1 MVSSPTDRNL
11 YRVLGLSATAT
22 DGEIR
27 AAYVQLARVLHPDRY
42 QAGSE
47 AEQNLAGRR
56 MREVNGAW
64 EVLGKSDKRA
74 AYDAELKYQMLSHSR
89 PPQVREH
96 FEAPAAGAPDEED
109 FDRDPFEE
117 RPEDMVLVPAY
128 QAFLLRRLPVIVA
141 IAIAVAIFI
150 GTAYASTKHDPTP
163 STPTTL
169 ACNSSLRPGC
179 ERESG
184 G

>member
-1 MVSSPTDRNL
+1 MSSPTDRNL
-11 YRVLGLSATAT
+11 YRVLGLKATAT
-22 DGEIR
+22 EGEIR
-27 AAYVQLARVLHPDRY
+27 VAYVQLARVLHPDRY
-42 QAGSE
+42 QSGSE

-64 EVLGKSDKRA
+64 EVLGKADRRA
-74 AYDAELKYQMLSHSR
+74 VYDAELKYQMMSHNR
-89 PPQVREH
+89 PQQVREH
-96 FEAPAAGAPDEED
+96 FEAPAAGAADDED

-117 RPEDMVLVPAY
+117 RPEDMVLVPSY

-169 ACNSSLRPGC
+169 ACNSALRPGC

>member
-1 MVSSPTDRNL
+1 
-11 YRVLGLSATAT
+11 VLGLTASAT

-42 QAGSE
+42 QLGSE
-47 AEQNLAGRR
+47 AERNLADRR

-64 EVLGKSDKRA
+64 EVLGRSHKRE
-74 AYDAELKYQMLSHSR
+74 AYDAELKYESMSR
-89 PPQVREH
+89 DRPQHAPGH
-96 FEAPAAGAPDEED
+96 FEAHAAAAAAAADDD

-150 GTAYASTKHDPTP
+150 GTAYASTKSDPTP

-169 ACNSSLRPGC
+169 ACNPALRPGC